1 MVWYPEMM
9 GRMQL
14 LTGEDDGAAGA
25 HEVDEATKKVAAE
38 AMSGELM
45 SFRTA
50 QNIAH
55 NKDNIDY
62 CIDQFN
68 YISNRIK
75 CIRLMTGNGPYLS

>member
-38 AMSGELM
+38 VLCAMLQ
-45 SFRTA
+45 R
-50 QNIAH
+50 QP
-55 NKDNIDY
+55 
-62 CIDQFN
+62 
-68 YISNRIK
+68 
-75 CIRLMTGNGPYLS
+75 L